1 MAHSPAVL
9 GGFLDL
15 NRHAKRAKLDRRIGE
30 LISIAVQ
37 ARLGCSRCLQAHSDA
52 ARTLGLTDDDVE
64 MARDGSAF
72 DPAWAAMVEFG
83 LLAYLRPSA
92 VNDGEVERLRA
103 LGFTDREIA
112 DVVAVV
118 TIDVLTGTFNLV
130 SGLSAPVPDRS

>member
-1 MAHSPAVL
+1 MVATMAHSPAVL

-72 DPAWAAMVEFG
+72 DPAWAAMVE
-83 LLAYLRPSA
+83 LAMA
-92 VNDGEVERLRA
+92 DDGYTSMAGVGRLPA
-103 LGFTDREIA
+103 EISCTWTSS
-112 DVVAVV
+112 V
-118 TIDVLTGTFNLV
+118 GWM
-130 SGLSAPVPDRS
+130 